1 MSGIFISFEGPDGAG
16 KTTAIKRIMPQLQKM
31 TDKEVVLSREPGG
44 SPISEKI
51 RKIIL
56 DIHDEEMD
64 PRTEALLYAA
74 SRRQHLVDVI
84 LPTLNEGKV
93 MLSDRFVDSSIA
105 YQGGGREIGTKEVA
119 NINNFAIEGHLPDLT
134 IYFDVTPG
142 VGLARI
148 KRDHEGEMDRLEKA
162 AISFHNR
169 VYDSYAEI
177 VKQNPNRI
185 KTVNAEQSPDKVAAD
200 ALNLITTRFPKIFK
214 VQGE

>member
-16 KTTAIKRIMPQLQKM
+16 KTTALNKLMPLLQKR
-31 TDKEVVLSREPGG
+31 TDKEIVLSREPGG

-56 DIHDEEMD
+56 DIDDEEMD

-74 SRRQHLVDVI
+74 SRRQHLIDVI
-84 LPTLNEGKV
+84 LPTLQADKI

-105 YQGGGREIGTKEVA
+105 YQGGGREIGTKSVA
-119 NINNFAIEGHLPDLT
+119 EINDFAIDGHLPDLT
-134 IYFDVTPG
+134 IYFDVSPE

-148 KRDHEGEMDRLEKA
+148 RQDHEGAMDRLEKE

-169 VYDSYAEI
+169 VYDSYSEL
-177 VKQNPNRI
+177 VKNNPQRI
-185 KTVNAEQSPDKVAAD
+185 KTINAEQAPDQVVSD
-200 ALNLITTRFPKIFK
+200 ALAVIISRFPNIFNK
-214 VQGE
+214 GE

>member
-16 KTTAIKRIMPQLQKM
+16 KTTALKKLMPLLQQK
-31 TDKEVVLSREPGG
+31 TDQEIVLSREPGG

-74 SRRQHLVDVI
+74 ARRQHLIDVI
-84 LPTLNEGKV
+84 LPTLEDNKI

-119 NINNFAIEGHLPDLT
+119 EINDFAIDGHLPDLT
-134 IYFDVTPG
+134 IYFDVSPE

-148 KRDHEGEMDRLEKA
+148 RKDHEGAMDRLEKE

-169 VYDSYAEI
+169 VYDSYTQL
-177 VKQNPNRI
+177 VKDNPQRI
-185 KTVNAEQSPDKVAAD
+185 KTINAEQAPEKVVSD
-200 ALNLITTRFPKIFK
+200 ALSVIVNRFPEIFNK
-214 VQGE
+214 GE

>member
-16 KTTAIKRIMPQLQKM
+16 KTTALNKLMPLLQGR
-31 TDKEVVLSREPGG
+31 TDKEIVLSREPGG

-74 SRRQHLVDVI
+74 ARRQHLIDVI
-84 LPTLNEGKV
+84 LPTLQADKIL
-93 MLSDRFVDSSIA
+93 LSDRFVDSSIA

-119 NINNFAIEGHLPDLT
+119 EINDFAIDGHLPDLT
-134 IYFDVTPG
+134 IYFDVSPD
-142 VGLARI
+142 VGLSRI
-148 KRDHEGEMDRLEKA
+148 RKDHEGAMDRLEKE

-169 VYDSYAEI
+169 VYDSYSKL
-177 VKQNPNRI
+177 VTDNPERI
-185 KTVNAEQSPDKVAAD
+185 KSINAEQAPEKVVSD
-200 ALNLITTRFPKIFK
+200 ALNVIVERFPKIFNK
-214 VQGE
+214 GE

>member
-16 KTTAIKRIMPQLQKM
+16 KTTALKKLMPLLQEK
-31 TDKEVVLSREPGG
+31 TDQEIVLSREPGG

-74 SRRQHLVDVI
+74 ARRQHLIDVI
-84 LPTLNEGKV
+84 LPTLAANKI

-105 YQGGGREIGTKEVA
+105 YQGGGRQIGTKEVA
-119 NINNFAIEGHLPDLT
+119 EINDFAIDGHLPDLT
-134 IYFDVTPG
+134 IYFDVSPD

-148 KRDHEGEMDRLEKA
+148 KKDHEGAMDRLEKE

-169 VYDSYAEI
+169 VYDSYSEI
-177 VKQNPNRI
+177 VAANPERI
-185 KTVNAEQSPDKVAAD
+185 KKIDAEQTPEKVVND
-200 ALNLITTRFPKIFK
+200 ALAVIVQRFPDIFK
-214 VQGE
+214 QGE

>member
-16 KTTAIKRIMPQLQKM
+16 KTTALKKLMPLLQEK
-31 TDKEVVLSREPGG
+31 TDQEIVLSREPGG

-74 SRRQHLVDVI
+74 ARRQHLIDVI
-84 LPTLNEGKV
+84 LPTLAANKI

-105 YQGGGREIGTKEVA
+105 YQGGGRQIGTKEVA
-119 NINNFAIEGHLPDLT
+119 EINDFAIDGHLPDLT
-134 IYFDVTPG
+134 IYFDVSPD

-148 KRDHEGEMDRLEKA
+148 KKDHEGAMDRLEKE

-169 VYDSYAEI
+169 VYNSYSEI
-177 VKQNPNRI
+177 VAANPERI
-185 KTVNAEQSPDKVAAD
+185 KKIDAEQTPEKVVND
-200 ALNLITTRFPKIFK
+200 ALAVIVQRFPDIFK
-214 VQGE
+214 QGE

>member
-16 KTTAIKRIMPQLQKM
+16 KTTALQKLM
-31 TDKEVVLSREPGG
+31 PLLQQRTDQEIVLSREPGG

-74 SRRQHLVDVI
+74 ARRQHLIDVI
-84 LPTLNEGKV
+84 LPTLQANKI

-105 YQGGGREIGTKEVA
+105 YQGGGREIGTGAVA
-119 NINNFAIEGHLPDLT
+119 EINDFAIDGHLPDLT
-134 IYFDVTPG
+134 IYFDISPD

-148 KRDHEGEMDRLEKA
+148 RKDHEGAMDRLEKE
-162 AISFHNR
+162 AISFHER
-169 VYDSYAEI
+169 VYDSYQQIVQDNPDRI
-177 VKQNPNRI
+177 VKI
-185 KTVNAEQSPDKVAAD
+185 DAEQTPDKVVAD
-200 ALNLITTRFPKIFK
+200 ALKVITDRFSDIFNK
-214 VQGE
+214 GE